1 MNEIRPVHWV
11 IVTAPTDRGDDPRD
25 RLGRALDILQGR
37 HPGTEFRTAVLGGPG
52 PALAVVLDEAASAG
66 AGEVVVVSGQ
76 TLLDRKI
83 EVWFRRVIGHWLRAR
98 RDEQLPDVRIAGSLT
113 DTGSYVDLL
122 DAAIGGPTIPAR
134 ATTAPLISPAWDEVP
149 GFARHV
155 LVCRGPRCSARGGP
169 ETAETLDAALEARSL
184 GDDDVL
190 VTQTGCMFPCSQAP
204 VVAVYPDD
212 TWYAGLTYDRVE
224 RFVDEHLV
232 SGRTIDDWIGA
243 RRTRAPATPKHRY
256 HDGLV

>member
-1 MNEIRPVHWV
+1 MNTIQHNRWV

-25 RLGRALDILQGR
+25 QVRAALRVLEQR
-37 HPGTEFRTAVLGGPG
+37 HPDTVFTTAVLGGSG
-52 PALAVVLDEAASAG
+52 TSVTGALDEATASRAT
-66 AGEVVVVSGQ
+66 EIVVVSAQ
-76 TLLDRKI
+76 TVLDRKI
-83 EVWFRRVIGHWLRAR
+83 DAWFRRVIGHWLREHGA
-98 RDEQLPDVRIAGSLT
+98 DAPDVRLAPPLS
-113 DTGSYVDLL
+113 DTTNYADLL
-122 DAAIGGPTIPAR
+122 DAAITAPATPAR
-134 ATTAPLISPAWDEVP
+134 TTTAPLTSPAWDEVP

-169 ETAETLDAALEARSL
+169 ETAQALDNALEARGL

-212 TWYAGLTYDRVE
+212 TWYAALTADRID

-232 SGRTIDDWIGA
+232 AGRPVTEWHGA
-243 RRTRAPATPKHRY
+243 RRESAILEA
-256 HDGLV
+256 